1 MIKTLKS
8 KRYLN
13 MIFQKYTFVEKS
25 LRENLNENKEFCFKK
40 C

>member
-13 MIFQKYTFVEKS
+13 MIFQKYTFVEKQ
-25 LRENLNENKEFCFKK
+25 FKGK
-40 C
+40 PKRK